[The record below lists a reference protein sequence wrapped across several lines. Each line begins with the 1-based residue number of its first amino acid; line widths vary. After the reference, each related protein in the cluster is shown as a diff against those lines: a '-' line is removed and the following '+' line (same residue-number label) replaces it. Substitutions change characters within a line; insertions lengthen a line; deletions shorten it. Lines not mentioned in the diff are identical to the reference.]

1 MLPEDVYFKT
11 LDSEELWK
19 RYCGFLDLT
28 VEDFVQIQRSLLA
41 EELSL
46 VADSTLGRKILGARA
61 PLTIEEFR
69 QSVPF
74 TTYSDYEPYLGEKR
88 ENALAA
94 KPAVWCHSSG
104 RGGKFKWIP
113 HSEPFMEKAARN
125 CVAAFILSA
134 ASRRGEIALAPGVR
148 ILTVLPLAPYTS
160 GTIFEYVRKRFT
172 FQPLPPPE
180 SVESSSFPEQVSR
193 AFEMALRDGF
203 DFAGAIASVLVRMG
217 AQMAGHAARTS
228 KLSLGTFHPKVLFR
242 LLRGLLRSRIQNR
255 PVYPRD
261 LWSPKGILAGGVDVS
276 IYRDDI
282 EKYWGVTPFDMYIS
296 TETLFVALQSWA
308 KAHMTFLPDSVFLE
322 FVPHSGRE
330 GTEPR
335 RDRTLLLDQLEPG
348 GLYEV
353 IVTQFHGMPL
363 LRYRL
368 GDVIRVVSIGD
379 EKTGIK
385 LPQVEVRRKVGE
397 AINLGSLCN
406 LDERALWSAIAASG
420 IPYAEWTA
428 MKEYDHHQTFLRL
441 VIELKEPRT
450 AAEVSR
456 LVHNELKKV
465 DLDYVDV
472 EKFLGVNPVRTTI
485 ISTGSF
491 ARYVEARIRE
501 GAVLSHLKPAHV
513 NPSPEMLKLLVGE
526 GSIVDEER
534 LRQ

>member
-19 RYCGFLDLT
+19 RYCGFLDLS
-28 VEDFVQIQRSLLA
+28 VEDFLQIQRSLLA
-41 EELSL
+41 EELPL
-46 VADSTLGRKILGARA
+46 VADSTLGRKILGARP

-74 TTYSDYEPYLGEKR
+74 TTYSDYEPYLSEQR
-88 ENALAA
+88 EDALAA

-104 RGGKFKWIP
+104 RSGKFKWIP
-113 HSEPFMEKAARN
+113 HSEPIMEKAARN
-125 CVAAFILSA
+125 CVALLILSA
-134 ASRRGEIALAPGVR
+134 ASRRGEVALAPGVR

-160 GTIFEYVRKRFT
+160 GTVFENLQKRFT
-172 FQPLPPPE
+172 CQPLPPPE
-180 SVESSSFPEQVSR
+180 LVASLSFPEQVSR

-228 KLSLGTFHPKVLFR
+228 KLSPAAFHPKVLFR
-242 LLRGLLRSRIQNR
+242 LLRGLLRSWIQNR

-261 LWSPKGILAGGVDVS
+261 LWRPRGILAGGVDAS

-282 EKYWGVTPFDMYIS
+282 EKYWGVTPFDMYAS
-296 TETLFVALQSWA
+296 TETLFVAMQSWS

-322 FVPHSGRE
+322 FVPHRGNE
-330 GTEPR
+330 GAEPR
-335 RDRTLLLDQLEPG
+335 RDGTLLLDQLEPG

-363 LRYRL
+363 LRYRI

-379 EKTGIK
+379 ETAGIK
-385 LPQVEVRRKVGE
+385 LPQVEIRRKVGE
-397 AINLGSLCN
+397 AINLGGLCN
-406 LDERALWSAIAASG
+406 LDERTLWSAIAATG
-420 IPYAEWTA
+420 LPYAEWTA
-428 MKEYDHHQTFLRL
+428 LKEYDHHQTVLRL
-441 VIELKEPRT
+441 VIELKEPCT

-456 LVHNELKKV
+456 LVDEQLKKI
-465 DLDYVDV
+465 DTDYEDV
-472 EKFLGVNPVRTTI
+472 EGYLGVNPVRTTI
-485 ISTGSF
+485 ISRGSF

-513 NPSPEMLKLLVGE
+513 NPLPEMLKLLIE
-526 GSIVDEER
+526 SGSVVDEEK
-534 LRQ
+534 LQ